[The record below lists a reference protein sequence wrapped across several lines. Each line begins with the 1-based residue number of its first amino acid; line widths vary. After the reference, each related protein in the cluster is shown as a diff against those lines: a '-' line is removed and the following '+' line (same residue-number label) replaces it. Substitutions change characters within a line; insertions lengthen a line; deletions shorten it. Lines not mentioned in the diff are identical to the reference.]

1 MIMVKIVTGDNII
14 VISLKQG
21 ITIFLDESA

>member
-1 MIMVKIVTGDNII
+1 MIMVKIVTGDNTI